1 VLPNAVNVDAVS
13 SALANIQVALDQEE
27 GALTSA
33 GVDLKYD
40 GPTGYVGVTAFAEKL
55 HQIGVDKQGLGLG
68 RFIEE
73 LAESADS
80 AGGDSVIAALY
91 EGRNLVA

>member
-1 VLPNAVNVDAVS
+1 MN
-13 SALANIQVALDQEE
+13 
-27 GALTSA
+27 
-33 GVDLKYD
+33 
-40 GPTGYVGVTAFAEKL
+40 
-55 HQIGVDKQGLGLG
+55 LGLG

-91 EGRNLVA
+91 EGRNLAA